1 MIKSWRDEWGQG
13 DFSFYWAQLADFLPE
28 VSVPKESDWAELREA
43 QTMTMSRLPDTGQA
57 VIIDLG
63 EGKDIHPRNKQDV
76 ATRLAR
82 WALAKNYGKSVACQS
97 PMYKAMEKSGN
108 KITLGFDHVGGGL
121 RTFDVP
127 EPRGFAIAGIDHKF
141 VWAKARITAP
151 SKIEVWS
158 DQVSEPVAV
167 RYAWANNPVC
177 NLYSSAGLPL
187 TPFRTDDWP
196 GVTVHNN

>member
-1 MIKSWRDEWGQG
+1 MDVLALAQIDDDGLTRMRQPAHRHRLGL
-13 DFSFYWAQLADFLPE
+13 AQLGPITL
-28 VSVPKESDWAELREA
+28 LRFRYL
-43 QTMTMSRLPDTGQA
+43 RLI
-57 VIIDLG
+57 IIDLG
-63 EGKDIHPRNKQDV
+63 EGKDIHPRNKQGV

-82 WALAKNYGKSVACQS
+82 WALARDYGKTFACQS

-108 KITLGFDHVGGGL
+108 KITLEFDHVGGEL

-127 EPRGFAIAGIDHKF
+127 EPRGFAIAGSDHKF

-151 SKIEVWS
+151 GKIEVWS
-158 DQVSEPVAV
+158 DQVSDPVAV

-177 NLYSSAGLPL
+177 NVYSGAGLPL
-187 TPFRTDDWP
+187 TPFRTDDWA